1 MGTKLASVKYSKG
14 SWLGRGWAGAGG
26 RGPEA
31 LRLIHRPTRDATQTS
46 NSPEIRITALI
57 LGGRGV
63 GVSLANLDFDFGE
76 GEDMMGPL
84 ELNEYDQNKQTKSRL
99 STRKDDIVS
108 NFRVKVKEK

>member
-1 MGTKLASVKYSKG
+1 M
-14 SWLGRGWAGAGG
+14 
-26 RGPEA
+26 
-31 LRLIHRPTRDATQTS
+31 
-46 NSPEIRITALI
+46 
-57 LGGRGV
+57 
-63 GVSLANLDFDFGE
+63 ANLDFDFGE